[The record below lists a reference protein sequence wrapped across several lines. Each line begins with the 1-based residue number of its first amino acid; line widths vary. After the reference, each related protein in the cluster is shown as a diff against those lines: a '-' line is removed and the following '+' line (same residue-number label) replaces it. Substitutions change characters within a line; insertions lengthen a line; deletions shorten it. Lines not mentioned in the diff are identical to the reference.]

1 MIVAAVLTWILPAG
15 QYDRQ
20 LDAATHRD
28 VVVPGTFHAVEPQ
41 PVGPLA
47 TLAAVPRGIIDAADV
62 IALVFLV
69 GGAFVVV
76 DRTGAL
82 RAGLAALVRALRGRH
97 ALVIPLV
104 ASAFALGGITENMQ
118 EEIIALV
125 PVLLLL
131 ARRTGFD
138 AMTVVAMSLGAA
150 MVGSAFSPMNPF
162 QVLIAQKLAQVPLY
176 SGWPFRTIFLITALA
191 IWIAGTMHYAARVQ
205 ADAAAAGNARA
216 QPGDLQSDQGG
227 LGATRTA
234 FIGIIVIAAF
244 ALFIFGLARLGWG
257 FIEMSAIFFIMGV
270 LAGLVGRLGWNGT
283 AQAYTDGFRD
293 MAYAALLIGFARA
306 IYVVLSDGLIV
317 DTIVHGLFQPLEEWP
332 RSAAALGM
340 MGVQALIHIP
350 VPSVSG
356 QAVLTLPI
364 LVPLSDLL
372 GITRQITI
380 LAYQFGAGLS
390 DILTPTN
397 GALMAI
403 LAAAGVRYDAW
414 LKFAVP
420 LWAALMVLATI
431 AIVVALAIGLA

>member
-1 MIVAAVLTWILPAG
+1 
-15 QYDRQ
+15 
-20 LDAATHRD
+20 
-28 VVVPGTFHAVEPQ
+28 
-41 PVGPLA
+41 
-47 TLAAVPRGIIDAADV
+47 
-62 IALVFLV
+62 
-69 GGAFVVV
+69 
-76 DRTGAL
+76 
-82 RAGLAALVRALRGRH
+82 
-97 ALVIPLV
+97 
-104 ASAFALGGITENMQ
+104 
-118 EEIIALV
+118 
-125 PVLLLL
+125 
-131 ARRTGFD
+131 
-138 AMTVVAMSLGAA
+138 
-150 MVGSAFSPMNPF
+150 
-162 QVLIAQKLAQVPLY
+162 
-176 SGWPFRTIFLITALA
+176 
-191 IWIAGTMHYAARVQ
+191 
-205 ADAAAAGNARA
+205 
-216 QPGDLQSDQGG
+216 
-227 LGATRTA
+227 
-234 FIGIIVIAAF
+234 
-244 ALFIFGLARLGWG
+244 
-257 FIEMSAIFFIMGV
+257 
-270 LAGLVGRLGWNGT
+270 
-283 AQAYTDGFRD
+283 